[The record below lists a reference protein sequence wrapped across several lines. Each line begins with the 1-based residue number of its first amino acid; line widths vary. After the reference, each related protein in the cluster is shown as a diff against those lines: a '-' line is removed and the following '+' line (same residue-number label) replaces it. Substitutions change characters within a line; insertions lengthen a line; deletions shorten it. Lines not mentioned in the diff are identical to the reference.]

1 MYEFNIKEEKIYV
14 IVEIIVMIMYF
25 VRLFIVTSF
34 YVV

>member
-25 VRLFIVTSF
+25 VRLFIVMSF